1 MQEEIEI
8 FRFHLIKPTEKIVM
22 TKNEW
27 KNYKKQQG
35 YRYVAYQLDWN
46 KTIL

>member
-8 FRFHLIKPTEKIVM
+8 FCFHLIKPTKNIVM

-27 KNYKKQQG
+27 KNYKKQKW
-35 YRYVAYQLDWN
+35 YRYVAYQFYWN